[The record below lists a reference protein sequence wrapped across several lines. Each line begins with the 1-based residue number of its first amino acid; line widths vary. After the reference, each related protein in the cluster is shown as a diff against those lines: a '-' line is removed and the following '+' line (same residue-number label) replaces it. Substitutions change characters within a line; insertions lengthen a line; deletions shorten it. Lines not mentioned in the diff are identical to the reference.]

1 MLATSPSNPDSHATM
16 PAWLATSDQTAAT
29 AIHPTSLNSIRAH
42 SDWLAVAANA
52 ACLVF
57 AIALGFAYHSM
68 NQALVWGLPM
78 FLASALVTRIQAGQS
93 LTMHLNAA
101 LLVGQAAL
109 HVHLGRGLIEYHFS
123 FFMLMP
129 IMLAYRDVRPL
140 VSMGGFILFH
150 HVLFDWLQQAGFDC
164 YVFRGPLSGWPAISL
179 HAFYVV
185 VEVGLLSVI
194 ARTLQQ
200 HALAAEESAQL
211 LAHLNTDH
219 GVNLRARAQA
229 NEQGELSAVGRMFND
244 YANHM
249 SFVIAA
255 FKMLRSDVRELADI
269 AHDLGNGNQMHQD
282 DSQLAS
288 RQLNDFVQQLGQQTR
303 LAQSTA
309 ELSKKVTNDCFDLV
323 NDLNQSFEQLQ
334 RMGAQAFECRQQL
347 NQLLRQADEQG
358 THSEP
363 VSAQSLHVLRAGL
376 DSMNERTQ
384 GFLVNMELL
393 KSGLSAIEN
402 QAVSVDRATHQWVEN
417 GHHNQRQGWEV
428 LGALE
433 QVQTRAERV
442 FTTLNNTI
450 ETILRAD
457 NLMREMERRLAKF
470 SV

>member
-1 MLATSPSNPDSHATM
+1 MLATSSINTGSQPAVSPRPATPDRATG
-16 PAWLATSDQTAAT
+16 AN
-29 AIHPTSLNSIRAH
+29 PTSIDGIRAH
-42 SDWLAVAANA
+42 ADWLALAANGACLAFALALGVAYHNVYQAVVWGFPLFLVAA
-52 ACLVF
+52 L
-57 AIALGFAYHSM
+57 L
-68 NQALVWGLPM
+68 
-78 FLASALVTRIQAGQS
+78 TRVQAGQP

-123 FFMLMP
+123 FFMLLP

-140 VSMGGFILFH
+140 VTMGTGILIH
-150 HVLFDWLQQAGFDC
+150 HILFDWLQRAGFDC
-164 YVFRGPLSGWPAISL
+164 YVFRGPFAGWSAISL
-179 HAFYVV
+179 HAFYVL

-194 ARTLQQ
+194 ARTLRE

-211 LAHLNTDH
+211 LAHLNTDQ

-229 NEQGELSAVGRMFND
+229 NELGELSAVGRMFND

-255 FKMLRSDVRELADI
+255 FKMLRTDVRELADI
-269 AHDLGNGNQMHQD
+269 ARELGNGNQMHLE
-282 DSQLAS
+282 DSQQAS
-288 RQLNDFVQQLGQQTR
+288 RQLNAFVQQLSQQTR

-347 NQLLRQADEQG
+347 TQLLRQADEDSTG
-358 THSEP
+358 NTP
-363 VSAQSLHVLRAGL
+363 VSPESLHVLRAGL
-376 DSMNERTQ
+376 DSVNERTQ
-384 GFLVNMELL
+384 GFLVSMELL

-428 LGALE
+428 LGSLE

-457 NLMREMERRLAKF
+457 DLMREMERRLAKF